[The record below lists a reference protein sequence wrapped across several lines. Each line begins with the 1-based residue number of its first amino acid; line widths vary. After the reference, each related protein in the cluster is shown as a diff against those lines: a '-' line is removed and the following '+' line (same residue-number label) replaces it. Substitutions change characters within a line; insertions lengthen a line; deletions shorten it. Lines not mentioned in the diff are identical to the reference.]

1 MVTGWQVRVTTLA
14 ASPMMVT
21 GWQVRVTTLAANPM
35 ITGWQVRVTTL
46 AAALMVTGW
55 QVRVTTLAASPDGNW
70 DQGTQIGCGYNGGE
84 NLYIFPDVGH
94 CRPMCMC
101 VLQVCVGN
109 QSVWPQF
116 VVSADSC
123 TTW

>member
-1 MVTGWQVRVTTLA
+1 
-14 ASPMMVT
+14 
-21 GWQVRVTTLAANPM
+21 
-35 ITGWQVRVTTL
+35 
-46 AAALMVTGW
+46 MVTGW

-101 VLQVCVGN
+101 VLQVCVGI
-109 QSVWPQF
+109 QSYVWPQF
-116 VVSADSC
+116 VVSADSMHNLVSHDKHQKGAADNIY
-123 TTW
+123 TLYGSTEHIIHVTGKAMGRSKS